1 MCEISEIKMVER
13 KVREVVI
20 LILFFVKLLWWR
32 VCIGLEVRE
41 GSVFC
46 FYEVIDKVELFG
58 LFII

>member
-1 MCEISEIKMVER
+1 MWKSEIKMVDR

-20 LILFFVKLLWWR
+20 FNMFFVKLLWWW
-32 VCIGLEVRE
+32 VCVGLEVRE

-46 FYEVIDKVELFG
+46 FYEIVGEVEWVG